1 MQFEGIKVMFTRQ
14 QVERHINT
22 HSERSVDDENA
33 VTVLKSFLRSN
44 GKINTEF
51 RSNDKWPNIDGRF
64 ELVSNPNESR
74 RPMRNFFVQI
84 KGSTSA
90 IISSDNVV
98 KYQLKDLAFPAFAV
112 CEVTADPCILFVVLN
127 PGKRGDEKVFYKY
140 MSIQFLQT
148 INFDNDSTT
157 IEFTSADEI
166 FNTDTS
172 INAFAEEL
180 ISIADRHSF
189 VKRLELTE
197 YTSKDILNLIKTCDE
212 QLCED
217 IERISYDSRDQVS
230 RRMLTKLD
238 DFCSATLLLNNLG
251 GDRTTLGLSWEHAL
265 TNMRTRFLSDFLQF
279 LRYIGRRI
287 PEEGQPERLMLKYYD
302 YLWQMRKYLK
312 EQFNIEVLKNLEKF
326 PLHLDEEDKEYN
338 TLVAKVV
345 DSIGKEHNA
354 FRSSRYYVQNNTP
367 FYVDG
372 ERYFEITLQLAGMYA
387 TKYNRIT
394 VYTKECIYTNYSVQI
409 GYSEADLKIWDK
421 PTKIKILTNWRVSI
435 DPTVLNKFAS
445 ILGRELKI
453 SSKYG
458 EYISLMQM
466 LTVTGLNLLEI
477 IDMRKIQFDSVID
490 EIYNSCKTTYF
501 KDIMLLLHTRFFAR
515 SNESGRYVIRYLLL
529 RLKEELIESVIYHD
543 YEKPFRNR
551 GLLLNSRCNPFDGNP
566 LLYDLPQHRNNLND
580 VLKATTL
587 KRVSDKLAYVYI
599 KHHIETTGEIYIN
612 KDEIFSAE
620 DCQSIM
626 QFNENLEQWDEEQG
640 CLLREENDL
649 IYIDAYERDTLEILR
664 KLRDYSNKGNEGQK
678 QVNNKFIKA
687 NNSSFTDN
695 LKKEALS
702 RAFVDS
708 KLMLIYG
715 AAGTGKTTLM
725 NYLSDL
731 MSGRSKLF
739 LAKTHTA
746 LENLQRR
753 ITSPGQNSLFSS
765 IDSFLKSSK
774 SSTYDLVFI
783 DECSIIDNRTMR
795 RLFSLISNESLLV
808 LAGDIYQ
815 IESIEFGNWF
825 YYAKDIIDKVSLV
838 ELDNTW
844 RTDIESIKDLWQ
856 AVRYKDPFVT
866 EKLVIDGPFSEK
878 ISPKLFDRTD
888 DDEIVLC
895 LNYDGR
901 YGLNNI
907 NNYFQD
913 ANTASEAYA
922 WKEWKYKIGDPILF
936 NDTKRFPQL
945 YNNLKG
951 WIVDISKEEDSITFT
966 VDIATNLTGI
976 DARNGN
982 FEILDFMETTTR
994 IRFSVYENHGGTTEE
1009 EREIARMES
1018 IVPFQLAYAVS
1029 IHKSQGLEYNS
1040 VKIVIPK
1047 SNSEKVS
1054 HGVFY
1059 TAITRAKE
1067 KLRIY
1072 SSAETLDKIVKG
1084 FKSNGSK
1091 GRSLEIIKRKL

>member
-1 MQFEGIKVMFTRQ
+1 MFTRE

-265 TNMRTRFLSDFLQF
+265 TNMRTRFLCDFLQF

-394 VYTKECIYTNYSVQI
+394 VYTKETESVDFS
-409 GYSEADLKIWDK
+409 YYKK
-421 PTKIKILTNWRVSI
+421 
-435 DPTVLNKFAS
+435 
-445 ILGRELKI
+445 
-453 SSKYG
+453 
-458 EYISLMQM
+458 
-466 LTVTGLNLLEI
+466 
-477 IDMRKIQFDSVID
+477 
-490 EIYNSCKTTYF
+490 
-501 KDIMLLLHTRFFAR
+501 
-515 SNESGRYVIRYLLL
+515 YVIM
-529 RLKEELIESVIYHD
+529 I
-543 YEKPFRNR
+543 
-551 GLLLNSRCNPFDGNP
+551 
-566 LLYDLPQHRNNLND
+566 
-580 VLKATTL
+580 
-587 KRVSDKLAYVYI
+587 
-599 KHHIETTGEIYIN
+599 
-612 KDEIFSAE
+612 
-620 DCQSIM
+620 
-626 QFNENLEQWDEEQG
+626 W
-640 CLLREENDL
+640 
-649 IYIDAYERDTLEILR
+649 
-664 KLRDYSNKGNEGQK
+664 KG
-678 QVNNKFIKA
+678 V
-687 NNSSFTDN
+687 
-695 LKKEALS
+695 
-702 RAFVDS
+702 
-708 KLMLIYG
+708 
-715 AAGTGKTTLM
+715 
-725 NYLSDL
+725 
-731 MSGRSKLF
+731 
-739 LAKTHTA
+739 
-746 LENLQRR
+746 
-753 ITSPGQNSLFSS
+753 
-765 IDSFLKSSK
+765 
-774 SSTYDLVFI
+774 
-783 DECSIIDNRTMR
+783 
-795 RLFSLISNESLLV
+795 
-808 LAGDIYQ
+808 
-815 IESIEFGNWF
+815 
-825 YYAKDIIDKVSLV
+825 
-838 ELDNTW
+838 
-844 RTDIESIKDLWQ
+844 
-856 AVRYKDPFVT
+856 
-866 EKLVIDGPFSEK
+866 
-878 ISPKLFDRTD
+878 
-888 DDEIVLC
+888 
-895 LNYDGR
+895 
-901 YGLNNI
+901 
-907 NNYFQD
+907 
-913 ANTASEAYA
+913 
-922 WKEWKYKIGDPILF
+922 
-936 NDTKRFPQL
+936 
-945 YNNLKG
+945 
-951 WIVDISKEEDSITFT
+951 
-966 VDIATNLTGI
+966 
-976 DARNGN
+976 
-982 FEILDFMETTTR
+982 
-994 IRFSVYENHGGTTEE
+994 
-1009 EREIARMES
+1009 
-1018 IVPFQLAYAVS
+1018 
-1029 IHKSQGLEYNS
+1029 
-1040 VKIVIPK
+1040 
-1047 SNSEKVS
+1047 
-1054 HGVFY
+1054 
-1059 TAITRAKE
+1059 
-1067 KLRIY
+1067 
-1072 SSAETLDKIVKG
+1072 
-1084 FKSNGSK
+1084 
-1091 GRSLEIIKRKL
+1091 